1 MTATVPATLRLRVTV
16 TDAWRV
22 CLLEAKA
29 SERFATLKQRAL
41 AAAQLDAGRA
51 GDYVVK
57 FGGALVADE
66 ARALSDLGVPDGAA
80 LVVLPA
86 RRRAVL

>member
-51 GDYVVK
+51 LVYVSYPNVK
-57 FGGALVADE
+57 CRQA
-66 ARALSDLGVPDGAA
+66 ARQSDRSTQPS
-80 LVVLPA
+80 
-86 RRRAVL
+86 